1 MRFIKLS
8 KRMLNQFGNI
18 IEKHPLLIISI
29 VLFVTIGFGIFIPSL
44 HIKTDFRDFAPD
56 DETTK
61 ATLRISNYFSQNYQ
75 IMFLFVEKQK
85 AENVLVP
92 QALKEQNYIQ
102 NEIKNLPNV
111 VNVLGITTL
120 VNQLCILEFGQPFEN
135 CTDEQITIAI
145 KDVLE
150 TQGTNKIEILTN
162 DDPDEKI
169 DYNKYP
175 RITKGKSINDID
187 IKNCFIDFNEETVK
201 FSIEVYD
208 LSSFKTKLKS
218 PIPGVN
224 IVEWYID
231 FENLIKPDE
240 RLNVSYRITA
250 HLEPKNVLW
259 EIGKGPLN
267 NLRALLKC
275 IKERQLFYTYKK
287 NAYLWIKP
295 PDQSIYLPLVL
306 KSAEVNFNFDK
317 NTIEIDVSRPE
328 LGSYG
333 IAPQFSGIELPAK
346 LTNFKVGTRYYQG
359 PFLKL
364 PWLRIS
370 INTSFLFKKIEKIIG
385 RPISGKIVER
395 VFKKY
400 ANISWED
407 FDKLFEM
414 TDEFIS
420 IPDQIA
426 LKDMEQ
432 SWKNLDIAPDNSVS
446 ENLLYYK
453 SYLFDELQIA
463 AKEFLPA
470 SYDINKKSD
479 SCLIIASINLST
491 ESEENQ
497 RFNNYL
503 KEEIAEL
510 DEKSDYIKIQP
521 TGEGIITTEI
531 NEITS
536 DANQIIIPMIFI
548 VIIIVLIISFRNISY
563 MFLTLAALAV
573 SLIWLFGTMILLGM
587 TFNIIAV
594 AIIPLILGLG
604 VDYSVHTLHN
614 YRIEIGRGK
623 TPSEAIKSSIT
634 EIGSAMLLSMITTV
648 IAFLSFLSASI
659 APLRSFGIILAL
671 GIVYTFITS
680 ITLTTS
686 LRYVLDRKKKKY
698 FSKKK
703 KTIYLNIYMN
713 KIAKLVL
720 KHQKKIIFITIL
732 ITITSAIGASQ
743 IKTGFDYYSFLPKEN
758 PSIKLYERI
767 YSDFPFSSQ
776 DMEYIL
782 IEGNIATVDSLKGI
796 VETHENF
803 DNDRYIAK
811 KADGSQK
818 TSSIYTIITQ
828 AVNNNKSLIK
838 EFNLDEKTYI
848 PKTNNDIQRL
858 YDYLYNDLIYGIQ
871 SKTTI
876 HKSKNGIY
884 DATIIQIYITII
896 SEGQE
901 SEELDKDLK
910 NLNQELNND
919 LSYYG
924 KDTKAIITGI
934 LTITY
939 KITKSLT
946 ESQFLSTGLCIILS
960 LIILILV
967 YKRLTL
973 GLVAMIPVFITII
986 WILGTMYFIGY
997 SLNIL
1002 TIMVTS
1008 LTIGCGID
1016 YAIHATERF
1025 RLIADKT
1032 GNINSAV
1039 VETISRTGGALL
1051 IAALTT
1057 VIGFIVLIFAPI
1069 PPQVQFGVITAVTI
1083 TYAFLLSVLVL
1094 PLVLAH
1100 WAKWTK
1106 KRRGYIISRAP
1117 ADEKYVKEIQ
1127 ESNNIH

>member
-1 MRFIKLS
+1 MRLLKEIKS
-8 KRMLNQFGNI
+8 ILNQFSNI
-18 IEKHPLLIISI
+18 IEKHPLLVIII
-29 VLFVTIGFGIFIPSL
+29 ILFITVGFAIIIPSL
-44 HIKTDFRDFAPD
+44 QIKTDFRDFAPD

-61 ATLRISNYFSQNYQ
+61 ATLRIGDYFSQNYQ

-85 AENVLVP
+85 ADSVLTP
-92 QALKEQNYIQ
+92 QALREQNYVQ
-102 NEIKNLPNV
+102 KEIKNLDNV
-111 VNVLGITTL
+111 VNVFGISTL
-120 VNQLCILEFGQPFEN
+120 INQLCILEFGQPFEN
-135 CTDEQITIAI
+135 CTDEQINIAI
-145 KDVLE
+145 KDLLE
-150 TQGTNKIEILTN
+150 TQGTNNIEILAK
-162 DDPDEKI
+162 DDPNEKI

-175 RITKGKSINDID
+175 RISKGKSINDID
-187 IKNCFIDFNEETVK
+187 VKNCYIDFTEETVK
-201 FSIEVYD
+201 FSIEVYE
-208 LSSFKTKLKS
+208 LSSFESKLKS

-224 IVEWYID
+224 VVEWYID

-259 EIGKGPLN
+259 EIGKGPIN
-267 NLRALLKC
+267 NLKAFIRH
-275 IKERQLFYTYKK
+275 IKERQLFNTYKK
-287 NAYLWIKP
+287 EAYLWIRP
-295 PDQSIYLPLVL
+295 PDQTIYLPLPL
-306 KSAEVNFNFDK
+306 KSAEVNFNFNKD
-317 NTIEIDVSRPE
+317 IIDIKISRGE
-328 LGSYG
+328 LGGYG
-333 IAPQFSGIELPAK
+333 IAPQYSGIELPAK
-346 LTNFKVGTRYYQG
+346 LTNFKLGTRYYQA
-359 PFLKL
+359 PFFKL

-385 RPISGKIVER
+385 RPILGKIVEKM
-395 VFKKY
+395 FKKY

-414 TDEFIS
+414 TEDYIS
-420 IPDQIA
+420 VPDQLT
-426 LKDMEQ
+426 LKDIEQ
-432 SWKNLDIAPDNSVS
+432 SWINLDIAPDNGVS
-446 ENLLYYK
+446 KNLLYYK
-453 SYLFDELQIA
+453 SFLFDELQIA

-470 SYDINKKSD
+470 SYEINKKSD

-497 RFNNYL
+497 RFNKYI
-503 KEEIAEL
+503 KQEVEKL
-510 DEKSDYIKIQP
+510 DEKSDFIKIQS

-548 VIIIVLIISFRNISY
+548 VIIAVLIISFRNISY
-563 MFLTLAALAV
+563 MFLTLTALAV

-587 TFNIIAV
+587 AFNIIAV

-623 TPSEAIKSSIT
+623 TPSEAIKLSII

-659 APLRSFGIILAL
+659 APLRVFGIILAL
-671 GIVYTFITS
+671 GIIYTFITA

-686 LRYVLDRKKKKY
+686 LRYLLDRKKKKY
-698 FSKKK
+698 DKKK
-703 KTIYLNIYMN
+703 KKSISLNIYMN
-713 KIAKLVL
+713 KIAKIAL
-720 KHQKKIIFITIL
+720 KHQKKIILITIL

-758 PSIKLYERI
+758 PSIQLYEKI
-767 YSDFPFSSQ
+767 YSEFPFSSQ

-782 IEGNIATVDSLKGI
+782 IEGDVATVDGLKGI
-796 VETHENF
+796 AKTHQNF
-803 DNDRYIAK
+803 NNDNYIAK
-811 KADGSQK
+811 KADGTQK

-848 PKTNNDIQRL
+848 PKTNKDVKRL
-858 YDYLYNDLIYGIQ
+858 YDYLYNDLVYGIQ
-871 SKTTI
+871 SKTSI

-884 DATIIQIYITII
+884 NATIIQIYITIV
-896 SEGQE
+896 SEGRKT
-901 SEELDKDLK
+901 EELDKDLRK
-910 NLNQELNND
+910 LNQELND
-919 LSYYG
+919 DISYYG
-924 KDTKAIITGI
+924 RDTKAIVTGI

-960 LIILILV
+960 LIILIFV
-967 YKRLTL
+967 YKRFTL

-1051 IAALTT
+1051 IAAFTT
-1057 VIGFIVLIFAPI
+1057 VLGFIILIFAPI
-1069 PPQVQFGVITAVTI
+1069 PPQVQFGVITAITI

-1100 WAKWTK
+1100 WANWTR
-1106 KRRGYIISRAP
+1106 KRKGYIISKTP
-1117 ADEKYVKEIQ
+1117 ADEKYVREIQ
-1127 ESNNIH
+1127 DFNNIH